1 MDEEGIT
8 NESNG
13 AYPVRVLYAVGLQDG
28 VLDES
33 GAVSDSV
40 DSSYIETNSNDDGTA
55 DYFEGTEAKTTV
67 IERSGS
73 LLSGYTE
80 VQGGQLYLKAGS
92 PRLGNLNDSIRQK
105 TDNATGTAAC
115 EFYPTFEGEP
125 SDGAFVIY
133 LGNNGRLTAQP
144 AASEETPPEEETP
157 PGDETEEGQDGEQN
171 GGSDTGQ
178 EENDP
183 AIEADPVTPGS
194 GSDNSGSSGSSGQ
207 GSSGSVDTGDDFQV
221 LPYAAGACAAAGGLT
236 ALGAVLLKRRRAG

>member
-1 MDEEGIT
+1 MYTDASCQTPAESFDENAT
-8 NESNG
+8 
-13 AYPVRVLYAVGLQDG
+13 YYF
-28 VLDES
+28 
-33 GAVSDSV
+33 
-40 DSSYIETNSNDDGTA
+40 TA

-194 GSDNSGSSGSSGQ
+194 GSDNSGSSGSFGQ